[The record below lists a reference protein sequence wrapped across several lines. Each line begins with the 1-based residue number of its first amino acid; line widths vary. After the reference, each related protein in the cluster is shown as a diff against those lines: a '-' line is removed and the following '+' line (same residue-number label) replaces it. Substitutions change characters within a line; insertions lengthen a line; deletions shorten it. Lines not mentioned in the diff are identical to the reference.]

1 MEQTPLMIV
10 DTSEKLEEMVKLI
23 ADEPVIGIDTEADSM
38 YAYQEKVCLV
48 QFSDR
53 TNDYIVD
60 PLAGFSLEP
69 LAPFMSDPNVVKI
82 FHGADYDVVSM
93 KRDFGFEFRN
103 IFDTMISAQLL
114 EMPKVGL
121 ADLVGHYFAVPMD
134 KKYQTHNWAERPL
147 YPEHLYYARGDT
159 HFLLA
164 IREMFV
170 RKLKKMG
177 RMHIAE
183 EEFELLEER
192 TCNPAIPPELRFM
205 KTKGINRLDPLA
217 QRVFRSLYLLRDRHA
232 SRMNRPPYKVMPD
245 QVLMKLAEA
254 RPSDLDELSR
264 HVRAKSSMVR
274 RYGEEMVQAIAEGLA
289 TSDELPD
296 VPKKVR
302 SGTSARYGSR
312 EVERLFNV
320 LKEWRK
326 SVLKRDAVPMVLI
339 ASNTQLRA
347 IAGFRP
353 TSIEEL
359 SGLEEVR
366 NWQVE
371 LYGQELLDMV
381 LAFEEKLPSRSQ
393 RSSSSADAKKGRRR
407 RKRRDDSVPN
417 SDSAPQEQE

>member
-1 MEQTPLMIV
+1 MEQTPLIIV
-10 DTSEKLEEMVKLI
+10 DTPEKLDEMVKLI
-23 ADEPVIGIDTEADSM
+23 ADEPVLGIDTEADSM
-38 YAYQEKVCLV
+38 YAYQEKVCLI

-53 TNDYIVD
+53 NNDYIVD

-69 LAPFMSDPNVVKI
+69 LAPFMADPNVVKI

-121 ADLVGHYFAVPMD
+121 ADLVNHYFAVPMD

-164 IREMFV
+164 IREVFV
-170 RKLKKMG
+170 RKLKAMG

-192 TCNPAIPPELRFM
+192 SWSPGIPPELRFL
-205 KTKGINRLDPLA
+205 KSKGVNRLDDMALRTYRA
-217 QRVFRSLYLLRDRHA
+217 LYLMRDRHA
-232 SRMNRPPYKVMPD
+232 ARMNRPPYKVMPD

-254 RPSDLDELSR
+254 RPGTMDELSK

-274 RYGEEMVQAIAEGLA
+274 RYGEEMLEAIAKGQA
-289 TSDELPD
+289 TTDELPD
-296 VPKKVR
+296 PPKKQR

-312 EVERLFNV
+312 EVERLFLE
-320 LKEWRK
+320 LKNWRK
-326 SVLKRDAVPMVLI
+326 TVLKRDAVPMVLI
-339 ASNTQLRA
+339 ASNTQLKA

-353 TSIEEL
+353 TSLDEL
-359 SGLEEVR
+359 AGLEEIR
-366 NWQVE
+366 NWQVQMYGEE
-371 LYGQELLDMV
+371 LVGLV
-381 LAFEEKLPSRSQ
+381 TAFEEKLPAKSER
-393 RSSSSADAKKGRRR
+393 RSSSAAAKKGRRR
-407 RKRRDDSVPN
+407 RKRRDGDA
-417 SDSAPQEQE
+417 APQEQA